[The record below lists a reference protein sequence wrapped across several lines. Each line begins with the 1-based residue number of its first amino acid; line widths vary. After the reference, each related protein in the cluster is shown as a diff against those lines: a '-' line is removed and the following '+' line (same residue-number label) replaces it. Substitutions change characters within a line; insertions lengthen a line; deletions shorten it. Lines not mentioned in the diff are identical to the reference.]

1 MCSRIYIINFKKQQ
15 TNQIKKQE
23 PIEANETE
31 EKKKDISEKLI
42 KK

>member
-1 MCSRIYIINFKKQQ
+1 MCSRINIINFKKQQ

-23 PIEANETE
+23 PIEANETG
-31 EKKKDISEKLI
+31 KKKDISEKLI